1 MKNLHVLL
9 SYFFIFVILL
19 GCTREEGVFAEI
31 NTSKGKITAFLEFEK
46 VPLSVANFV
55 GLAEGT
61 IENATYSIGTPY
73 YDGSVIH
80 RVEEGHVIQGGSPPG
95 ENNKGTGYRFP
106 NEIHPD
112 LSHDKAGMLNF
123 ANGGPHTNS
132 DQWCITLGDRS
143 YLDGDYIVFGHVT
156 EGMDVLY
163 SIEKG
168 DVFESINITRI
179 GKKAKAFQPNT
190 EMFEKLIEK
199 QWEKV
204 NKLAQEKKDREES
217 IVQER
222 WPDAV
227 VASAGYRYKV
237 IKEGQGEKVKA
248 GSIVNVQYKGELF
261 NGQKFVSSS
270 GNGNPSFGENAQLF
284 AYELG
289 ESHIVAALDDAI
301 KDMKVGETRV
311 LIVPSDLAFGRGGFY
326 GKNIPGSK
334 RFVISPNTTIIYELE
349 IVEQ

>member
-1 MKNLHVLL
+1 MKKLHFLFSSCFLLIVLV
-9 SYFFIFVILL
+9 S
-19 GCTREEGVFAEI
+19 CSSEDGVYAEI
-31 NTSKGKITAFLEFEK
+31 NTSKGKITAFLEYEK

-61 IENATYSIGTPY
+61 IENASYPMGTPY

-80 RVEEGHVIQGGSPPG
+80 RVEAGHVIQGGSPPG
-95 ENNKGTGYRFP
+95 EKNNGTGYRFP

-143 YLDGDYIVFGHVT
+143 YLDGDYIVFGRVT

-163 SIEKG
+163 RIEKG
-168 DVFESINITRI
+168 DVFESIEIIRK

-190 EMFEKLIEK
+190 EMFEMLIEK

-204 NKLAQEKKDREES
+204 NKLDQEKKGREEA
-217 IVQER
+217 IIQER
-222 WPDAV
+222 WPDAI
-227 VASAGYRYKV
+227 VASAGYRFRV
-237 IKEGQGEKVKA
+237 LKEGQGENVKT
-248 GSIVNVQYKGELF
+248 GSVLNVKYKGELF
-261 NGQKFVSSS
+261 NGLHFVSSS
-270 GNGNPSFGENAQLF
+270 SNGNPSFGEEAQLF
-284 AYELG
+284 AYEVG
-289 ESHIVAALDDAI
+289 ESRLVAALDDAI
-301 KDMKVGETRV
+301 QDMKVGETRI
-311 LIVPSDLAFGRGGFY
+311 LIVPSELGYGRSGFY

-334 RFVISPNTTIIYELE
+334 RFVISPNTTIIYALEL
-349 IVEQ
+349 VDQ